1 MKKNHRCILFAIIAL
16 TIQSCN
22 NIPSLSE
29 APVTK
34 IEVGPGP
41 EDMVLDT
48 LSGEHRLIISCSAR
62 RDPHKPYGEMV
73 AMNLGTGALKEMIRY
88 DEPSDLRFHPH
99 GIYLDGDKLYVISHE
114 AEPDN
119 HPILIYRMHGD
130 SLEFKELIRTPL
142 QISPNALVTGPEG
155 EIYFV
160 NDSGKRGSLAE
171 KALKLRRA
179 SVVRI
184 EKDSIG
190 NWKSEY
196 VALKLGYPAGINRM
210 GSRLYVG
217 DAILSRVHVYNI
229 SREGLAPIREIKNLK
244 GNDNI
249 RIQNNHLI
257 TPGHVKPIKFIKHA
271 KDPEKLSPVE
281 VYLINPKTGQHKS
294 LYYTDGSQ
302 ISAGS
307 TALIYQNHLYIC
319 QVFDPFIL
327 KVELEN

>member
-1 MKKNHRCILFAIIAL
+1 MKKIHRCILFAFITL

-22 NIPSLSE
+22 NVPAISE
-29 APVTK
+29 AAVTK

-48 LSGEHRLIISCSAR
+48 LSGDPRLIISCTAR

-73 AMNLGTGALKEMIRY
+73 SLNLRTGAQMEMIRY
-88 DEPSDLRFHPH
+88 NEPSELRFHPH
-99 GIYLDGDKLYVISHE
+99 GIYLEGNVLYVISHE

-130 SLEFKELIRTPL
+130 SLEFRELIRTPL

-171 KALKLRRA
+171 KVLKLRRA

-196 VALKLGYPAGINRM
+196 VALKLGYPAGINRL

-217 DAILSRVHVYNI
+217 DAILSRIHVYNI
-229 SREGLAPIREIKNLK
+229 SRDGLAPIQGIKDLK

-249 RIQNNHLI
+249 RIHDNRLL
-257 TPGHVKPIKFIKHA
+257 TPGHVKPIRFIKHA

-281 VYLINPKTGQHKS
+281 VYLVDPQTGQHTS
-294 LYYTDGSQ
+294 LFYTDGAQ

-307 TALIYQNHLYIC
+307 TAIIYENHLYIC